1 MYIYIHSGLYMHAYG
16 IIFPMILGLLISF
29 LCRWMQ
35 RSKQFA
41 LGESLDSTNIPGYVN
56 SNKRDFVYKF
66 EQQSELRLSK
76 FAE

>member
-1 MYIYIHSGLYMHAYG
+1 
-16 IIFPMILGLLISF
+16 
-29 LCRWMQ
+29 MQ
-35 RSKQFA
+35 RSKQFS